1 MRQINQSSAKLEET
15 AKPALR
21 AQEEEEEVP
30 KEAVAAMRREKGR
43 ARIGAA
49 EERLRGVEATVYEAT
64 VRVVEAKDRHRK
76 AEAEWRVALGE
87 KQRLQQEAIS
97 LRNAIQT
104 MKAHMR

>member
-21 AQEEEEEVP
+21 AQEEEEEEVP
-30 KEAVAAMRREKGR
+30 KEAAAAMRREKGR
-43 ARIGAA
+43 ARVGAA

-64 VRVVEAKDRHRK
+64 VRVVEAKDRYRK
-76 AEAEWRVALGE
+76 AEWRVALGE